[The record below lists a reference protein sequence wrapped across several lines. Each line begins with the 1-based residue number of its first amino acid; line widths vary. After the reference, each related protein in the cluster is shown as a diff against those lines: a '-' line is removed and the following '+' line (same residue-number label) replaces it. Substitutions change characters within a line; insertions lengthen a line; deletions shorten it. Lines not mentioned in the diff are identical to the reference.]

1 MVDPESIDR
10 AFVGD
15 RAGTPHSLA
24 ALRAKAA
31 ALAAALPEARA
42 GSLVAYAF
50 EHDHAAFVIA
60 LAATWQRGHAVALP
74 RDARRHAVG
83 PTLLLPEVAAFVHD
97 TGAGTGFCV
106 PDREW
111 PQLPAEAPSG
121 ALLRAWL
128 PVGDLVACDPQAD
141 GRVERMAVAADELR
155 RQLDEFV
162 LAGRLQVGD
171 VLAVTLAPGHLPA
184 LVPGVLGPLHVGA
197 SVVAA
202 VGLDVALLCQ
212 RLVATKATH
221 LLTSPDRLR
230 ELARSP
236 ASQWPS
242 LRRVLVTTPADAA
255 THARCRDVHGVEVV
269 VLCDASD
276 EERAAAPLHAALLAR
291 PGVDDVQAF
300 RVQPPDESAPRWFVA
315 VAGRE
320 LPRAELQAIA
330 IAACPGEPAPLLT
343 TVARLPRDVNGQ
355 LPASFVLHAC
365 GRTGVGAVPDRTLQ
379 WSEPQRDGAAWR
391 CAVTLPNDFAGFE
404 GHFVGHPVLSGAV
417 QLHDLVL
424 PALRAAAAAAIAV
437 TDYGELKFLA
447 RIQPGETLDV
457 TVTTNADGRSA
468 SFVIA
473 RGALRCTTGRAAWEV
488 V

>member
-1 MVDPESIDR
+1 MAEP

-15 RAGTPHSLA
+15 RLGVLHSLA

-50 EHDHAAFVIA
+50 EHDHAAFVVA

-83 PTLLLPEVAAFVHD
+83 PTLQLPEVVAFVHD

-106 PDREW
+106 PEREW
-111 PQLPAEAPSG
+111 PQTSATAPSG
-121 ALLRAWL
+121 TLLRAWL
-128 PVGDLVACDPQAD
+128 PIGDLVACDPRAD
-141 GRVERMAVAADELR
+141 GRVERTVLAADELR
-155 RQLDEFV
+155 RQLDDFV
-162 LAGRLQVGD
+162 TAGHLQVDD

-202 VGLDVALLCQ
+202 VGLDASALCQ
-212 RLVATKATH
+212 RLVATHATH

-230 ELARSP
+230 ELARLP
-236 ASQWPS
+236 AGQLPP
-242 LRRVLVTTPADAA
+242 LRRVLVTMPADAA
-255 THARCRDVHGVEVV
+255 TNVRCRDVHGIDVV
-269 VLCDASD
+269 ALGVAND
-276 EERAAAPLHAALLAR
+276 EERAAAPLHEALLACSA
-291 PGVDDVQAF
+291 VDDVQAI
-300 RVQPPDESAPRWFVA
+300 RGQPSNERTPRWFVVA
-315 VAGRE
+315 AGRE

-330 IAACPGEPAPLLT
+330 RAACPGEPAPLLT
-343 TVARLPRDVNGQ
+343 TVARLPRDVNGH

-365 GRTGVGAVPDRTLQ
+365 GRTGDGSVPNRTLQ
-379 WSEPQRDGAAWR
+379 WSEPQRDGSSWR
-391 CAVTLPNDFAGFE
+391 STVTLPADFAGFE

-417 QLHDLVL
+417 QLHDVVL
-424 PALRAAAAAAIAV
+424 PALRAAAGVAITV

-457 TVTTNADGRSA
+457 TVTTNPDGRSA
-468 SFVIA
+468 AFVIA
-473 RGALRCTTGRAAWEV
+473 RGPLRCTTGRAAWEV